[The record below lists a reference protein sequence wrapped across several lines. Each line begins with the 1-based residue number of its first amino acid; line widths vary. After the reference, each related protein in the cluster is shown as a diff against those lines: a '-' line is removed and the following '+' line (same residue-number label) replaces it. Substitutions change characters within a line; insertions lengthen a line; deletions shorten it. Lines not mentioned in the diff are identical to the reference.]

1 MGYAGNFGD
10 KWAAV
15 IDGKEGKLYDGL
27 GEFGIQFS
35 PDSQRVAYM
44 GARGTKR
51 VVVLR
56 APSSQPAPPAGERGA
71 RASRSTIEERE
82 SEPYEN
88 VGAVEG
94 AFDLRLPLQGGF
106 DRVVCDEAGER
117 ESIELAR

>member
-1 MGYAGNFGD
+1 MSD
-10 KWAAV
+10 V
-15 IDGKEGKLYDGL
+15 KEGKLYDGL

-88 VGAVEG
+88 VGDKGVSFSADSRHYAFTAQLDGKWFVAVDG
-94 AFDLRLPLQGGF
+94 VA
-106 DRVVCDEAGER
+106 
-117 ESIELAR
+117 